1 MNESIDIIIPNFCF
15 GRKDMTKVS
24 VLMPV
29 YKTQEEYLKKAI
41 ESILNQTFKDFE
53 FLILDDCPEDSREDI
68 IRAYNDNR
76 IVYYKNEKNLGISA
90 SRNKL
95 LDMAK
100 GEYIA
105 VFDHD
110 DISNQQRLEKQVAY
124 LDSHT
129 EVGVLGCGMKKMS
142 NGKMIKNP
150 LDSHDIKV
158 ALMGYCAV
166 VHTGSMIRKEVL
178 TKNNIRYN
186 EFYSPSED
194 YALWGDLI
202 PVTEFHNLEDILIEY
217 RDFSGNTTHNQM
229 QRMTQKGIAI
239 SSNLRAKYPNLYN
252 EFKMTVPHVEY
263 IKLFGL
269 IPLIRKE
276 RIGKKTKFY
285 LFKKLL
291 ILSKKTT
298 AKF

>member
-1 MNESIDIIIPNFCF
+1 MNKIIDIIIPKFYF
-15 GRKDMTKVS
+15 GRIDMIKVS

-29 YKTQEEYLKKAI
+29 YKTHEEYLKKAI

-53 FLILDDCPEDSREDI
+53 FLILDDCPSDSREDI
-68 IRAYNDNR
+68 IKAYKDDR

-124 LDSHT
+124 LDAHPD
-129 EVGVLGCGMKKMS
+129 VGVLGCGMKKMS

-150 LDSHDIKV
+150 LNSHDIKV

-166 VHTGSMIRKEVL
+166 VHTGAMIRKEVL

-202 PVTEFHNLEDILIEY
+202 PVTEFHNLQDILIEY
-217 RDFSGNTTHNQM
+217 RDFAGNTTHNQM

-239 SSNLRAKYPNLYN
+239 NSNLRAKYPNLYN

>member
-1 MNESIDIIIPNFCF
+1 MI
-15 GRKDMTKVS
+15 KVS

-29 YKTQEEYLKKAI
+29 YKTHEEYLKKAI

-53 FLILDDCPEDSREDI
+53 FLILDDCPSDSREDI
-68 IRAYNDNR
+68 IKAYKDDR

-124 LDSHT
+124 LDAHPD
-129 EVGVLGCGMKKMS
+129 VGVLGCGMKKMS

-150 LDSHDIKV
+150 LNSHDIKV

-166 VHTGSMIRKEVL
+166 VHTGAMIRKEVL

-202 PVTEFHNLEDILIEY
+202 PVTEFHNLQDILIEY
-217 RDFSGNTTHNQM
+217 RDFAGNTTHNQM

-239 SSNLRAKYPNLYN
+239 NSNLRAKYPNLYN

>member
-1 MNESIDIIIPNFCF
+1 
-15 GRKDMTKVS
+15 
-24 VLMPV
+24 MPV
-29 YKTQEEYLKKAI
+29 YKTHEEYLKKAI

-53 FLILDDCPEDSREDI
+53 FLILDDCPSDSREDI
-68 IRAYNDNR
+68 IKAYKDDR

-124 LDSHT
+124 LDAHPD
-129 EVGVLGCGMKKMS
+129 VGVLGCGMKKMS

-150 LDSHDIKV
+150 LNSHDIKV

-166 VHTGSMIRKEVL
+166 VHTGAMIRKEVL

-202 PVTEFHNLEDILIEY
+202 PVTEFHNLQDILIEY
-217 RDFSGNTTHNQM
+217 RDFAGNTTHNQM

-239 SSNLRAKYPNLYN
+239 NSNLRAKYPNLYN